1 MKTETFTK
9 AEVLHHFEVLM
20 PKDKKSKAQ
29 YMSNPHFIAACIN
42 LGIIIPVGKGLY
54 AYPDKVSEQNVLDLI
69 DALKAYN
76 KKRNAKKPNKK
87 KQSTDLIESL
97 DEMAKQVAKSGLYRI
112 ENGKVFKQV
121 LTWVEL

>member
-9 AEVLHHFEVLM
+9 SEVLHHFEVLM
-20 PKDKKSKAQ
+20 PKDKKSKAK
-29 YMSNPHFIAACIN
+29 YISAPNFISACTK
-42 LGIIIPVGKGLY
+42 LGLIIPLGKGLY
-54 AYPDKVSEQNVLDLI
+54 VYPDKVSEQNVFDLI

-97 DEMAKQVAKSGLYRI
+97 DEMAKKVAASGLYRI

>member
-9 AEVLHHFEVLM
+9 SEVLHHFEVLM
-20 PKDKKSKAQ
+20 PKDKKSKAK
-29 YMSNPHFIAACIN
+29 YISAPNFISTCTK
-42 LGIIIPVGKGLY
+42 LGLIIPLGKGLY
-54 AYPDKVSEQNVLDLI
+54 TYSDKISEQDVLKIIESLQT
-69 DALKAYN
+69 YN
-76 KKRNAKKPNKK
+76 KKRNSKKVQTVN
-87 KQSTDLIESL
+87 L